1 MVSIDYIQDNVKRLQ
16 RINLSA
22 VENINLSTELNAKSI
37 TNDLR
42 INVLIFNNKS
52 LSSLEAIAK
61 YLREEKML
69 RFGIIA
75 KLLCRSL
82 NNVSDA
88 YYSARQKMP
97 LPYAINENIESNY
110 YLPLDIF
117 SDKQLSVLEAITKY
131 LKEELNLKYCQIA
144 RMLN

>member
-37 TNDLR
+37 TNDIR

-97 LPYAINENIESNY
+97 LPYAINENIESNH

-117 SDKQLSVLEAITKY
+117 F
-131 LKEELNLKYCQIA
+131 
-144 RMLN
+144 